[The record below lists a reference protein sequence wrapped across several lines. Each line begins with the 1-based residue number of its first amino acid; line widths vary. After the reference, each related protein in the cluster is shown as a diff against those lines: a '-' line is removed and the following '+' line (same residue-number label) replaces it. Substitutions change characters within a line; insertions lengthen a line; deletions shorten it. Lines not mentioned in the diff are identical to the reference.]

1 MARDADPEVAGTN
14 SIPQL
19 KPPRSYQF
27 VWADESVRPEKALTI
42 WMPLPPPGC
51 DHLPLPSRAT
61 AMCTS
66 QATAVAVAGRKT
78 L

>member
-1 MARDADPEVAGTN
+1 MVVRDIDPEVLGTN

-42 WMPLPPPGC
+42 WMPLPPPG
-51 DHLPLPSRAT
+51 
-61 AMCTS
+61 
-66 QATAVAVAGRKT
+66 
-78 L
+78 